1 MVSKNEALF
10 LFIGLAVGA
19 ALFLFQSVC
28 QDSTTGN
35 LTAVPWWKPCPN
47 GASSTASASTD

>member
-1 MVSKNEALF
+1 MSKNEWLF
-10 LFIGLAVGA
+10 LFIGLTIGV

-35 LTAVPWWKPCPN
+35 LTARPWWYPCPQGSS
-47 GASSTASASTD
+47 GASSASTD